1 MMATVLPLAVIAWAI
16 LRPRKGL
23 LIAALLLESVVLESV
38 LLVIAGWH
46 ILAAVVRGGGYGPGV
61 ITAVL
66 INLPFE
72 PYALQRALKEKWVGA
87 RTACLLLVVALLLH
101 IVALGSLP
109 AG

>member
-38 LLVIAGWH
+38 LLVNAGWH